1 MTNDKETGAELPI
14 IDKETAMAMQVT
26 RPARHYLPASP

>member
-1 MTNDKETGAELPI
+1 MGEVCPGAELPD

-26 RPARHYLPASP
+26 RPARHHLPASP